1 MISQNPNRRV
11 SDPPARD
18 GRLHERWP
26 AHESKKADEAKSFYE
41 SQLYHEWYG
50 RVATGDPNDYVIAI
64 SAHPGYTGVSGSGK
78 TTLGGGLAKN
88 YLDHSPG
95 GFDGGSQYTVDASV
109 LAYDLYGQSAE
120 LSALVADEMQG
131 TAATTNLNSKRSMK
145 SESLAAYNTIA
156 GNRKG
161 RKTLVLIFQ
170 TLDKAM
176 KDMFDFVDAWLLIV
190 DDVQYRCN
198 HYKVLPEPFNFE
210 SNKTKTPRVETIAWE
225 SLPADDPDY
234 QVMEEK
240 KDQANAGE
248 REFGEDGDDGTDDMR
263 IPKPA
268 RDDKIR
274 TLYDQGI
281 PQQKIANAF
290 GLDQSTVSGIINN

>member
-1 MISQNPNRRV
+1 MESTNPNRRIKPAE
-11 SDPPARD
+11 SDGGQR
-18 GRLHERWP
+18 HTEWP
-26 AHESKKADEAKSFYE
+26 TTSVATDDSPVAFEK
-41 SQLYHEWYG
+41 SQLYHEWYN
-50 RVATGDPNDYVIAI
+50 RVACGDPNDYVIAI
-64 SAHPGYTGVSGSGK
+64 SAHPGFTGVSGSGK
-78 TTLGGGLAKN
+78 TTLAGGLAKN
-88 YLDHSPG
+88 HLDHSES
-95 GFDGGSQYTVDASV
+95 GFDADSQYTVDASV
-109 LAYDLYGQSAE
+109 LAYELYGNSNE
-120 LSALVADEMQG
+120 LATLVADEMQG
-131 TAATTNLNSKRSMK
+131 TAASTNLNSKRSMK
-145 SESLAAYNTIA
+145 KEALAVYSTIA

-161 RKTLVLIFQ
+161 RKTLILIFQ
-170 TLDKAM
+170 TLDKGM

-210 SNKTKTPRVETIAWE
+210 GNSTKTPRVETLTWGP
-225 SLPADDPDY
+225 LPEGDADY

-248 REFGEDGDDGTDDMR
+248 REYGSDDDEDGDNR

-281 PQQKIANAF
+281 PQKKIAAAF
-290 GLDQSTVSGIINN
+290 GITQQAVSGIVNS

>member
-1 MISQNPNRRV
+1 MTSQ
-11 SDPPARD
+11 SQ
-18 GRLHERWP
+18 
-26 AHESKKADEAKSFYE
+26 SKLRPFTE

-50 RVATGDPNDYVIAI
+50 RVATGNPNDYVIAI
-64 SAHPGYTGVSGSGK
+64 SAHPGFTGVSGSGK
-78 TTLGGGLAKN
+78 TTLAGGLAK
-88 YLDHSPG
+88 YYFDRSER
-95 GFDGGSQYTVDASV
+95 GFDAERKFTVDAST
-109 LAYDLYGQSAE
+109 LAYDIYDDTEE
-120 LSALVADEMQG
+120 LSCLVADEMQG
-131 TAATTNLNSKRSMK
+131 TAANTNLNSKRSMK
-145 SESLAAYNTIA
+145 TEAIDVYSTIA

-161 RKTLVLIFQ
+161 RKTLVLVFQ

-210 SNKTKTPRVETIAWE
+210 SNKTKTPRVETLTWE

-234 QVMEEK
+234 KVMEKK

-248 REFGEDGDDGTDDMR
+248 REFSDGEGDSEEESR

-268 RDDKIR
+268 RDAKIR
-274 TLYDQGI
+274 RLYDQGI
-281 PQQKIANAF
+281 PQKKIAAAF
-290 GLDQSTVSGIINN
+290 DLDQSTVSGIINN